1 MLVLIDMLCT
11 YFVVYIL
18 VTDFVIDI
26 VLCLGRIIT
35 YRQMR
40 HEFRKTTEALERY
53 GKICDEH

>member
-26 VLCLGRIIT
+26 FFCLKRIIT
-35 YRQMR
+35 YQQMR
-40 HEFRKTTEALERY
+40 HEFKKTTEALEKY
-53 GKICDEH
+53 GKIRNEY

>member
-11 YFVVYIL
+11 YFLVYIL
-18 VTDFVIDI
+18 VIDFVIDI
-26 VLCLGRIIT
+26 VFCLGRIIT